1 MPATPGQEGTEGH
14 APNPAEIRVLSV
26 GKSLK
31 IEPFKIP
38 ENPLEV
44 GRAWREWIEDFEDE
58 TSYFEITEI
67 RDRVNALKI
76 YGGKEIK
83 KLARNLPET
92 APVVGDDDYKKL
104 KRKLNNHFLPKKNK
118 HHARYTFNKQKQ
130 IIGESVATYAARL
143 REKSKD
149 CEFGEQTDDRI
160 LEHLI
165 QTIKDSELVKRSIQK
180 KWNLD
185 QFLEEASQREDINQ
199 QVKDMK
205 EDFKISKVGHESEDS
220 PPKSGKWGR
229 RRNPKKKPLRPPGKR
244 DHKKDE
250 KKKDKSCG
258 YCGKTGAHP
267 PGRNCP
273 AYGQQCLKCG
283 KYNHYASCC
292 RTGAQTQEGSKETK
306 RERVKKTA
314 EAEETSSDSDD
325 DYIYLQETAQHLHRV
340 KKIRSGPNQDTVLIR
355 IGDIDAFVEP
365 DSGASANVMD
375 EYQFKALKH
384 RSQEIKELEPSR
396 DTLKTL
402 QSDLSVKGE
411 FTTTLRNKNRG
422 TQSKF
427 LVIQGKMD
435 SPPLLS
441 KSTLMEL
448 GMLKIDPEGTLKETN
463 ELRIKTLKT
472 PDDSIETVLREYSD
486 VFQGISCFR
495 EKNTGKKIEVKLE
508 METDAKP
515 VAQKPRPVPYHLQ
528 KPLKDWLDQGVKE
541 EIFEKV
547 PEGEAICWCSPL
559 VVQPKR
565 KFTEMKSEELESHM
579 IRASIDMRIPNQ
591 SMKRS
596 RCVQSPRVEDFIY
609 RLHDCK
615 IFTKLD
621 LRQGYHQL
629 ALDPSTRQVATFST
643 PWGNYRPQRLVFGA
657 KSSQDVFDKA
667 MFRIFGDIHHCLN
680 QRDDILLGGRDQTEH
695 REVLETVLKRARDH
709 GITFNREKCQFGVE
723 QIEFFGH
730 VFTKDGLKPSPDKV
744 RAVKECGV
752 PENKQAVR
760 SFLGMAGYLDNF
772 IQNYA
777 AIAAPL
783 YQLTRKETKFH
794 WGKQEEEAFR
804 KIQDTI
810 SSEKTMAFF
819 DPSKPIILR
828 TEASFNE
835 GLSAA
840 LLQKTDRDI
849 QPVHFISRT
858 MTETEKRYS
867 LTEKDA
873 LAIKWAKE
881 RLRIYLL
888 GAPRFRI
895 VTAHK
900 PLVPLFNKVK
910 AKVPPR
916 IEKWIMEMQDVDYE
930 LVYEPGKD
938 EVDPLDFLSRHPLPE
953 TGHDKTEKIIRW
965 NVNAEHAVVVTR
977 IREETQKDEVMQRL
991 AKRIAKGDWEKHK
1004 RDKDL
1009 EPYLHMKQELS
1020 VAEGLI
1026 FRERRIVLPPSL
1038 QRKVVKLGH
1047 SLGHLGK
1054 TKTKQMLRE
1063 KYWFPLMNSMIDTA
1077 IDQCYECQVATKGDR
1092 EEPIKV
1098 TSIPNRPWDTVSIDH
1113 GGPYPDGHYNLVLID
1128 KRTRYPVV
1136 ESVPSTDFQ
1145 INKEKLKHIFATYGT
1160 PRRIERDNG
1169 PPFNSKE
1176 FNEFA
1181 KQEGFQHHRVTAL
1194 HPRANGEVERFMQTL
1209 NKTEQIANLQGKTR
1223 LERRNAVQDMLIAY
1237 RSTPHPPTGVAP
1249 YEALKGTPVR
1259 MKLDYIEPKPQRDEK
1274 DDIIDR
1280 RDAEYKQ
1287 KMKQQREGRKTREN
1301 NLLLGDY
1308 VLVKQPRKNKWS
1320 TAFEPVFYV
1329 VCSIRG
1335 SQVTAR
1341 RVTDGRT
1348 VCRDASQFKLAN
1360 AVINT
1365 TDEPEKNE
1373 KVETAQA
1380 VPDIEIPEKETP
1392 PSAASDPPD
1401 TMANAEKP
1409 MEPPSAGIIPEQE
1422 TEPEQGAEHNQP
1434 VDRPAVTRPRRERRQ
1449 PSYLKDYVFA

>member
-1 MPATPGQEGTEGH
+1 MTDQEGAEGH
-14 APNPAEIRVLSV
+14 APNPTEIRVLSV

-38 ENPLEV
+38 EQPLEV

-58 TSYFEITEI
+58 ISYFEITEI
-67 RDRVNALKI
+67 RDRVSALKI

-83 KLARNLPET
+83 KLARNLPDT
-92 APVVGDDDYKKL
+92 APLVGDDDYKKL
-104 KRKLNNHFLPKKNK
+104 KRKLDHHFLPKKNK
-118 HHARYTFNKQKQ
+118 QHARYTFNKQKQ
-130 IIGESVATYAARL
+130 IEGESVVTYAARL
-143 REKSKD
+143 REKSQD
-149 CEFGEQTDDRI
+149 CEFGEQTEDRI

-165 QTIKDSELVKRSIQK
+165 QTIKDSELVKRSIQR

-205 EDFKISKVGHESEDS
+205 EDFKISKVEYQSKDLSKG
-220 PPKSGKWGR
+220 GTWGR
-229 RRNPKKKPLRPPGKR
+229 RRHLKKKPPRASGKW
-244 DHKKDE
+244 DHKKGKEE
-250 KKKDKSCG
+250 KGKSCG
-258 YCGKTGAHP
+258 YCGKIGAHP

-292 RTGAQTQEGSKETK
+292 RTSTRNQERSKGTK
-306 RERVKKTA
+306 RERIKKTT
-314 EAEETSSDSDD
+314 EAEETSSGSDD

-384 RSQEIKELEPSR
+384 RSQEIKELQPSR

-402 QSDLSVKGE
+402 KSDLTVKGE
-411 FTTTLRNKNRG
+411 FTATLRNKNRG
-422 TQSKF
+422 TRSKF

-441 KSTLMEL
+441 KSTLLEL

-463 ELRIKTLKT
+463 ELRINTVKTL
-472 PDDSIETVLREYSD
+472 DVSIEAILSEYND
-486 VFQGISCFR
+486 VFQGIGCFR
-495 EKNTGKKIEVKLE
+495 EKKTGKKIEVKLE

-528 KPLKDWLDQGVKE
+528 KPLKAWLDQGVKE

-547 PEGEAICWCSPL
+547 PDGEAITWCSPL
-559 VVQPKR
+559 VVQPKP
-565 KFTEMKSEELESHM
+565 KFTEMKSEVLESHM

-629 ALDPSTRQVATFST
+629 ALDPSTKQVATFST

-657 KSSQDVFDKA
+657 KSSQDVFDEA
-667 MFRIFGDIHHCLN
+667 MFRVFGDIHHCLN
-680 QRDDILLGGRDQTEH
+680 QRDDILLGGRDKTEH
-695 REVLETVLKRARDH
+695 REVLKTVLKRARDH
-709 GITFNREKCQFGVE
+709 GITFNREKCQFGME

-730 VFTKDGLKPSPDKV
+730 VFSKDGLKPSPDKV
-744 RAVKECGV
+744 RAVKECGM
-752 PENKQAVR
+752 PENKEAVR

-772 IQNYA
+772 IENYA

-783 YQLTRKETKFH
+783 YQLTRKETKFS
-794 WGKQEEEAFR
+794 WGKQEKEAFR
-804 KIQDTI
+804 RIQDNI

-840 LLQKTDRDI
+840 LLQKTDSGI

-867 LTEKDA
+867 QTEKDA

-895 VTAHK
+895 VTSHK
-900 PLVPLFNKVK
+900 PLIPLFNKVK

-938 EVDPLDFLSRHPLPE
+938 EMDPLDFLSRHPLPE
-953 TGHDKTEKIIRW
+953 TGDDKTEKIIRW
-965 NVNAEHAVVVTR
+965 NVNEEHAVVVTR
-977 IREETQKDEVMQRL
+977 IREETQKDEIMRRL
-991 AKRIAKGDWEKHK
+991 AKRIVKGDWEKHK

-1009 EPYLHMKQELS
+1009 EPYLHVKQELS

-1026 FRERRIVLPPSL
+1026 FRERRIVLPPAL

-1077 IDQCYECQVATKGDR
+1077 IDQCYECQVATKRDR

-1098 TSIPNRPWDTVSIDH
+1098 TSIPTRPWDTISIDH

-1136 ESVPSTDFQ
+1136 ENVPSTDFQ
-1145 INKEKLKHIFATYGT
+1145 TNKERLKHIFATYGT
-1160 PRRIERDNG
+1160 PKRIESDNG
-1169 PPFNSKE
+1169 PPFNSKD

-1209 NKTEQIANLQGKTR
+1209 NKVEQIASLQGKSR
-1223 LERRNAVQDMLIAY
+1223 LERRNAIQDMLIAY
-1237 RSTPHPPTGVAP
+1237 RSTPHPATGVAP
-1249 YEALKGTPVR
+1249 YDALKGAPVR
-1259 MKLDYIEPKPQRDEK
+1259 TKLDYIEPEPQRNEK

-1280 RDAEYKQ
+1280 RDAVYKQ

-1308 VLVKQPRKNKWS
+1308 VLVKQPRQNKWS
-1320 TAFEPVFYV
+1320 TPYEPVFYV
-1329 VCSIRG
+1329 VCNIRG
-1335 SQVTAR
+1335 SQITAR

-1348 VCRDASQFKLAN
+1348 VCRDASRFKLAN

-1365 TDEPEKNE
+1365 IDEPENS
-1373 KVETAQA
+1373 VEVPTPQA
-1380 VPDIEIPEKETP
+1380 VPDLQTPEKGTP
-1392 PSAASDPPD
+1392 PSVPPVPPAPPD
-1401 TMANAEKP
+1401 TVANAEKP
-1409 MEPPSAGIIPEQE
+1409 QEPTSVEIIPEQE
-1422 TEPEQGAEHNQP
+1422 TEPVQGAQYNRP
-1434 VDRPAVTRPRRERRQ
+1434 VNRPAVTRPRRERRQ
-1449 PSYLKDYVFA
+1449 PSYLKDYMLA